1 MTAVPP
7 HAFHGRKK
15 PWRIAEPINP
25 ADAKELGDLPSLIAD
40 LLHHRG
46 LRTADEVHEFL
57 DVSESLLEDPE
68 SLPDMG
74 LALERLEVARD
85 RDELVA
91 VYGDFDADGVTG
103 TALLVRALDRFGI
116 RTLPYIP
123 HRVEE
128 GHGLNPV
135 SVRYLR
141 EQGVNLIL
149 TVDCGVTD
157 TDPIALARSL
167 GMDTIVTDHHT
178 VSGALPNATAIINPR
193 APGSVYP
200 FDHLTGVGM
209 ALKLAQTLLEPTDGA
224 EWAESLL
231 ELAAIGTVT
240 DMAPLVHENRYIVHR
255 GLDQLRRTTTLGLQ
269 VLMRAAGVEAPTL
282 GSDGV
287 GFAIGPRLNAAGRL
301 DHAMDAYRLLMTKD
315 PAEAEALVV
324 QLERHNDQRRYLTDE
339 AFEACRQAIT
349 QAGGP
354 GDLILEGSPEY
365 NPGIVGLVAGRLAEE
380 FGVPAAVYAL
390 DGSVVRASSRGAP
403 SFHWAQA
410 LASCHDLLDRY
421 GGHAQAAGF
430 TCDAIRLPELRERLL
445 AVVHERLPG
454 GPVGPEGYIDA
465 EVALPQLMGTTL
477 QTLRRLEPFGVG
489 NPAPVFLT
497 KDVLVE
503 DVRTMGADGQHLR
516 LRLRSGGATWVAV
529 AFRQPWQPGIERADI
544 VYSLDVD
551 HWGGTPRLRLT
562 IHDYAPA

>member
-1 MTAVPP
+1 MAAAPLY
-7 HAFHGRKK
+7 AFHGRQK
-15 PWRIAEPINP
+15 PWRVAQPTNP
-25 ADAKELGDLPSLIAD
+25 ADAKALGDLPPLIAD
-40 LLHHRG
+40 LLYHRG
-46 LRTADEVHEFL
+46 LRTAAEVREFL

-68 SLPDMG
+68 SLPDVG
-74 LALERLEVARD
+74 LAVERLEAARD
-85 RDELVA
+85 RGELVA

-103 TALLVRALDRFGI
+103 TALMVRALGRFGI
-116 RTLPYIP
+116 QTLPYIP

-128 GHGLNPV
+128 GHGLNPI
-135 SVRYLR
+135 SVRYLH
-141 EQGVNLIL
+141 EQGVNVVL
-149 TVDCGVTD
+149 TVDCGVSD
-157 TDPIALARSL
+157 VDPIALARSL

-178 VSGALPNATAIINPR
+178 VSGPLPDATAIINPR

-209 ALKLAQTLLEPTDGA
+209 ALKLAQTLLEPSAGA
-224 EWAESLL
+224 EWAEGLL

-255 GLDQLRRTTTLGLQ
+255 GLGQLRRTTTLGLQ
-269 VLMRAAGVEAPTL
+269 VLMRIARVEPATL
-282 GSDGV
+282 GAESI

-301 DHAMDAYRLLMTKD
+301 DHAMDAYHLLATQD
-315 PAEAEALVV
+315 PAEAEALVA
-324 QLERHNDQRRYLTDE
+324 QLERHNDQRRRLTDE
-339 AFEACRQAIT
+339 TLEACHQAIV

-354 GDLILEGSPEY
+354 GDLILEGSPEC
-365 NPGIVGLVAGRLAEE
+365 NPGVVGLVAGRLAEE

-390 DGSVVRASSRGAP
+390 DGSVVRASSRGVP

-430 TCDAIRLPELRERLL
+430 TCEASKLPELRERLL
-445 AVVHERLPG
+445 AIVHERLPG
-454 GPVGPEGYIDA
+454 GPVGPEGYVDA
-465 EVALPQLMGTTL
+465 EVELPQLMGTTL
-477 QTLRRLEPFGVG
+477 QALRRLEPFGVG

-503 DVRTMGADGQHLR
+503 GIRTMGTDGQHLR
-516 LRLRSGGATWVAV
+516 LRLRSGGATWEAV
-529 AFRQPWQPGIERADI
+529 AFRQTWQPGVERVDI

-551 HWGGTPRLRLT
+551 HWGGTSRLRLT